1 MDEGGE
7 AGFCDC
13 CCSQESSVYF
23 FAGRDVLFWV
33 LSVSKRTKENTSEG
47 KIREI
52 QCIFHWKILSH
63 EIVEISHFSRRV
75 L

>member
-33 LSVSKRTKENTSEG
+33 LSVGKRTKENTSEG

-52 QCIFHWKILSH
+52 QCIFHW
-63 EIVEISHFSRRV
+63 
-75 L
+75 